1 MAKNKSGKNNAVLID
16 VETLIQMGIDP
27 KTKLPIK
34 FGEGGFFNFK
44 PANKALLK
52 IIDRQDALGR
62 YEWINLPLELSGE
75 LIERVLYYRGQGM
88 FFMMQIGPEN
98 RFFFLP
104 YALEGGIDIY
114 GRYKCTRPLPFNG
127 STDVSSEDESDEY
140 YRKQK
145 RLFENNQKTCQY
157 EVILP
162 EELTAQD
169 LTEKCVLLHD
179 YAIGISQTNLPR
191 NQIQDPLLDVMSD
204 IIPFMRT
211 ALLNSTGVQGMR
223 VGGEDEES
231 NVEVASKSINE
242 AALQGR
248 KYIPI
253 TSALEFQELTGGE
266 VAKAEEFFLAL
277 QSLDN
282 YRLSQYGI
290 NNGGLFQKR
299 EHMLEAEQLVNQ
311 REDSYAMLDGLR
323 QRQNFCD
330 IVNSIW
336 GLGIDCRIR
345 SDIQMMGVPGET
357 DEEESTG
364 GSEDSETPMEDEE

>member
-1 MAKNKSGKNNAVLID
+1 MAKNNAVLID
-16 VETLIQMGIDP
+16 VETLLQMGIDP
-27 KTKLPIK
+27 KTKLPLK
-34 FGEGGFFNFK
+34 AGNGAFYNFK
-44 PANKALLK
+44 PANKSFLK
-52 IIDRQDALGR
+52 IIDLQDALGR

-75 LIERVLYYRGQGM
+75 LIERVLYYKGQGM
-88 FFMMQIGPEN
+88 FFMMHIGEEDK
-98 RFFFLP
+98 FFFLP

-114 GRYKCTRPLPFNG
+114 GRYKKTRPLPFNG
-127 STDVSSEDESDEY
+127 STDASESDAD
-140 YRKQK
+140 QK
-145 RLFENNQKTCQY
+145 RQERLFENQAKICQY
-157 EVILP
+157 EIILP
-162 EELTAQD
+162 QD
-169 LTEKCVLLHD
+169 LKNEDLTGKCVLLHD

-191 NQIQDPLLDVMSD
+191 AQLQDPLLDVMSD

-231 NVEVASKSINE
+231 NVEVASRSINE

-253 TSALEFQELTGGE
+253 TGTVEFQELTGGE
-266 VAKAEEFFLAL
+266 VAKAEEFFLAM

-323 QRQNFCD
+323 QRQEFCD

-336 GLGIDCRIR
+336 GLGIDCQIR
-345 SDIQMMGVPGET
+345 SDLQMMGVPGET
-357 DEEESTG
+357 DEEESAG
-364 GSEDSETPMEDEE
+364 ESDEMETPMEEEE